1 MKRPTLRILFL
12 LLVAGY
18 VLLGLSRIGFNVDV
32 LGLLPRDLPQ
42 VKGLSL
48 YLRNFARPDELI
60 VTLSAPEGAGA
71 AETGEA
77 AELLARTLSAH
88 PESVGTVIAEPPWEK
103 DPRGLS
109 SMAAYLLVNAPPET
123 VHRVIEHLSPREAPK
138 TARTTFEEIASTP
151 SLREMLF
158 LGEDPYRIIP
168 ALFPGGLPPES
179 AGGGFS
185 SADGTFRVLYV
196 TPPLPLR
203 NYHETAAWIA
213 TIRSLCASAPLAGG
227 VRIALTGEPAFVAE
241 ISTSMQRDMV
251 LSGIGTLMLIGL
263 IFWWRYRRVVPLVI
277 LLLLL
282 LLVFVLSL
290 STAGWFLHH
299 LTAVGAGFASVMIG
313 LSVDYGFFI
322 HERSLRHPGGLSELR
337 RKCFRNIFW
346 TSGTTAAAFFAL
358 NLSSF
363 PGLAQ
368 FGNMVGIGVCIG
380 VAVMLAIFAPLALR
394 FREHRPE
401 KRPASGD
408 SQHAARFRLAEATV
422 LGMVLLLLSALA
434 VKGFPRADFSPAS
447 LRSDNSPAQ
456 RALDELSRRLGG
468 GHGDSLHL
476 VVTGADTREVSDR
489 LAKLQERLKEAEARG
504 DMTGSFLPL
513 PFWPE
518 ERNHAGNLAALK
530 RVVPDLPR
538 LRATLLESGFS
549 ESSFSLT
556 QAIFVQIGTW
566 KSGETIRLPQNAS
579 GRWITERMIR
589 PDAQPPLALGFAQP
603 APGRERELV
612 RFLEAPGVYA
622 VNWESLGR
630 ELKETLPRE
639 MILLS
644 LGLAAGILSI
654 LAFGLR
660 SLRAILLFIM
670 TTTLFLA
677 CLAGAMSLLGMTW
690 GFFNLAAVIL
700 LLGTGTDYG
709 ILLLLSLR
717 RNGGDVPAARSEL
730 GTVIFLCAA
739 AAAAGFGSLAWAANP
754 GLASLG
760 KTCALGL
767 VIDAL
772 VSFFLLPMGWRL
784 FFGTPGKTDSV

>member
-1 MKRPTLRILFL
+1 MKRPILRILL
-12 LLVAGY
+12 LLLAAGY
-18 VLLGLSRIGFNVDV
+18 VFLGLSRIGFNVDI
-32 LGLLPRDLPQ
+32 LDLLPRDLPQ

-60 VTLSAPEGAGA
+60 VTISAPGA
-71 AETGEA
+71 ADAGEA
-77 AELLARTLSAH
+77 SDLLDRTLSGH
-88 PESVGTVIAEPPWEK
+88 PETVGTVMAEPPWEK
-103 DPRGLS
+103 DPRGLPA
-109 SMAAYLLVNAPPET
+109 MAAYLFVNSPPST
-123 VHRVIEHLSPREAPK
+123 VRRITEQLSSREAPQ
-138 TARTTFEEIASTP
+138 TARTTFAEIASTP
-151 SLREMLF
+151 SLREMLL

-168 ALFPGGLPPES
+168 KLFPGGLPLEN

-185 SADGTFRVLYV
+185 SHDGTFRVLYV
-196 TPPLPLR
+196 TPVAPLR
-203 NYHETAAWIA
+203 NYRETADWLEK
-213 TIRSLCASAPLAGG
+213 IRALCSSMTLSNG
-227 VRIALTGEPAFVAE
+227 VRIAFTGEPAFVAE

-263 IFWWRYRRVVPLVI
+263 LFWWRYRRVAPLV

-282 LLVFVLSL
+282 LLTVFLLSL
-290 STAGWFLHH
+290 ATAGFFLHH

-322 HERSLRHPGGLSELR
+322 HERSLRHSGSLPELR
-337 RKCFRNIFW
+337 RNCFRNIFW

-380 VAVMLAIFAPLALR
+380 VAVMLAIFAPLTLR
-394 FREHRPE
+394 FREQDSRDIPARDDA
-401 KRPASGD
+401 RPAP
-408 SQHAARFRLAEATV
+408 ARFRIAEAAI
-422 LGMVLLLLSALA
+422 LAMVLLLLSVLA
-434 VKGFPRADFSPAS
+434 VKGFPRADFSPSS

-476 VVTGADTREVSDR
+476 VVTGANPREVLDR
-489 LAKLQERLKEAEARG
+489 LVKLQERLKEAESRG
-504 DMTGSFLPL
+504 DLTGSFLPL
-513 PFWPE
+513 PFWPD
-518 ERNHAGNLAALK
+518 ERNHAGNLAELK
-530 RVVPDLPR
+530 RLVPDLPR
-538 LRATLLESGFS
+538 LRETLLANGFND
-549 ESSFSLT
+549 SSFSLT
-556 QAIFVQIGTW
+556 RAIFDRINAW
-566 KSGETIRLPQNAS
+566 KSGEPLLLPDNPA

-589 PDAQPPLALGFAQP
+589 PDAHHPLALGFAQP

-612 RFLEAPGVYA
+612 RFLQAPGVYA

-660 SLRAILLFIM
+660 SFRAILLFM
-670 TTTLFLA
+670 LTTAVFLA

-690 GFFNLAAVIL
+690 GFFNMAAIIL

-717 RNGGDVPAARSEL
+717 RNGGDVPAARAEL

-784 FFGTPGKTDSV
+784 FFGTPRKTGSV

>member
-1 MKRPTLRILFL
+1 MKRLILRL
-12 LLVAGY
+12 LLLILAAGY
-18 VLLGLSRIGFNVDV
+18 VFLGLSRIGFNVEILD
-32 LGLLPRDLPQ
+32 LLPRNLPQ
-42 VKGLSL
+42 VQGLSL
-48 YLRNFARPDELI
+48 YLRNFSRADELI
-60 VTLSAPEGAGA
+60 VTVSAPRA
-71 AETGEA
+71 AEAGEA
-77 AELLARTLSAH
+77 ATRISRTLSGH
-88 PESVGTVIAEPPWEK
+88 PETVGTVVAEPPWEK
-103 DPRGLS
+103 DPQTLS
-109 SMAAYLLVNAPPET
+109 GMAAYLLLNSPPAT
-123 VHRVIEHLSPREAPK
+123 VHRVMQRLSSREAPQ
-138 TARTTFEEIASTP
+138 TVRTSLKEIASTP
-151 SLREMLF
+151 SLSEMML

-168 ALFPGGLPPES
+168 ELFPGGLPLET

-185 SADGTFRVLYV
+185 SADGTFRALYV
-196 TPPLPLR
+196 TPTAPLR
-203 NYHETAAWIA
+203 NYRETAAWIEK
-213 TIRSLCASAPLAGG
+213 IRSLCSSVLLRDG
-227 VRIALTGEPAFVAE
+227 VRIAFTGEPAFVAE

-251 LSGIGTLMLIGL
+251 LSGMGTLMLIGL
-263 IFWWRYRRVVPLVI
+263 LFWLRYRRVAPLV

-282 LLVFVLSL
+282 LLTVFLLSL
-290 STAGWFLHH
+290 ATAGFFLHH

-322 HERSLRHPGGLSELR
+322 HERSLRHSGGVSELR
-337 RKCFRNIFW
+337 RHCFRNIFW

-363 PGLAQ
+363 PGLSQ

-380 VAVMLAIFAPLALR
+380 VAVMLGIFAPLALK
-394 FREHRPE
+394 FRGRDSREIRSRIDA
-401 KRPASGD
+401 RPAT
-408 SQHAARFRLAEATV
+408 ARFRMGEAAVLA
-422 LGMVLLLLSALA
+422 MVLLLLSVLA
-434 VKGFPRADFSPAS
+434 VKGFPRADFSPSS
-447 LRSDNSPAQ
+447 LRSENSSAQ
-456 RALDELSRRLGG
+456 RALDELSRSLGR
-468 GHGDSLHL
+468 GHGDPLHL
-476 VVTGADTREVSDR
+476 VVTGANPREVLGR
-489 LAKLQERLKEAEARG
+489 LVKLQERLKEAEARG
-504 DMTGSFLPL
+504 DLTGSFLPV
-513 PFWPE
+513 PFWPDP
-518 ERNHAGNLAALK
+518 RNHAGNLTELK

-538 LRATLLESGFS
+538 LRETLLENGFNVR
-549 ESSFSLT
+549 SFSLT
-556 QAIFVQIGTW
+556 KSIFERIDGW
-566 KSGETIRLPQNAS
+566 NPGEALLLPENPA

-589 PDAQPPLALGFAQP
+589 PDAHPPLALGFAQP
-603 APGRERELV
+603 APGHERELV
-612 RFLEAPGVYA
+612 RFLQAPGVHA

-660 SLRAILLFIM
+660 SFRAILLFLL
-670 TTTLFLA
+670 TTMVFLA

-690 GFFNLAAVIL
+690 GFFNLAAILL
-700 LLGTGTDYG
+700 LLGTGTDYS

-784 FFGTPGKTDSV
+784 FFDTPRKTATG